1 MAEQIDSHPLEQ
13 SQQAEE
19 TEQNEGS
26 QHGTERLPFIR
37 SYILNANANL
47 KVIII
52 NELKSVGFLGLTTDI
67 KDRKKEPENV
77 NEEPPTY
84 IASDI
89 EEDDELIE
97 EEVAGIGI
105 LLGDHNYLELI
116 EKDYQVSATL
126 LKKTLLVGTDKR
138 ELLFSVKEKKNIVTL
153 VNFLELFKTAT
164 DMLQGE
170 KNPTLSWKIPTVDT
184 LIGLCIDSLEVEIPS
199 EDESESTWNVTNN
212 YDQYEEFVVGNM
224 GPPLDE
230 SLAVPPLQPTPTK
243 RKKFKEVMSE
253 L

>member
-1 MAEQIDSHPLEQ
+1 MMKSIS
-13 SQQAEE
+13 
-19 TEQNEGS
+19 
-26 QHGTERLPFIR
+26 
-37 SYILNANANL
+37 LNFA
-47 KVIII
+47 VI
-52 NELKSVGFLGLTTDI
+52 E
-67 KDRKKEPENV
+67 
-77 NEEPPTY
+77 
-84 IASDI
+84 A
-89 EEDDELIE
+89 
-97 EEVAGIGI
+97 
-105 LLGDHNYLELI
+105 
-116 EKDYQVSATL
+116 
-126 LKKTLLVGTDKR
+126 LLVGTDKR

-153 VNFLELFKTAT
+153 LNFLELFKTAT

-212 YDQYEEFVVGNM
+212 YDQYEEFGVGNM

-230 SLAVPPLQPTPTK
+230 SLAVPPLQPTPAK